1 VKILLGVL
9 RWIASWLFGLLG
21 AIAFILLFAFEAM
34 KGMWGLSFA
43 VYTLVLG
50 GLLLLAGDPME
61 RFAHWRRAPGRGFVA
76 HVVCNILDT
85 WALFAGISGFA
96 FFVKPWQWS
105 TWAFVALLVW
115 LGLWML
121 LTTRGRQAA
130 SVTGVGLST
139 LRTRLGSSAVV
150 VVGIAGVVAVLVSLL
165 AMGVGYQETLSKS
178 GSTDSAIVMRGGSAS
193 EVSSVLDHA
202 SITAIAEAPG
212 IARDPAGKPIASPEL
227 VVAANLPLKDGSG
240 DEGSVQMRGVGDEA
254 WTLRPEVRIIAGRKF
269 KPGLRELVAGKGAQG
284 RFAGLQPGHQIRLGS
299 QLWTVVGIFDSHNA
313 MGSELW
319 GDADIVASAYRRGS
333 SRTSVFVRLTGA
345 DAFDAFKAALTA
357 DPRLQVDVQTTLAFF
372 SKQSETFTKTISII
386 GMIVGVIMGIG
397 AVFGALNTMF
407 AAVATRAREI
417 ATLRAIG
424 FRGPPVVMAVMLETM
439 LLAALGGVLGG
450 LIAWALFNG
459 FSASTMT
466 QGTVGS
472 LSFQL
477 RVTPALLWTGLKW
490 ALAIGFIGGLFP
502 AVRAARLPVT
512 TALRES

>member
-1 VKILLGVL
+1 L
-9 RWIASWLFGLLG
+9 R
-21 AIAFILLFAFEAM
+21 
-34 KGMWGLSFA
+34 
-43 VYTLVLG
+43 VT
-50 GLLLLAGDPME
+50 P
-61 RFAHWRRAPGRGFVA
+61 
-76 HVVCNILDT
+76 
-85 WALFAGISGFA
+85 AL
-96 FFVKPWQWS
+96 
-105 TWAFVALLVW
+105 
-115 LGLWML
+115 
-121 LTTRGRQAA
+121 
-130 SVTGVGLST
+130 
-139 LRTRLGSSAVV
+139 
-150 VVGIAGVVAVLVSLL
+150 
-165 AMGVGYQETLSKS
+165 
-178 GSTDSAIVMRGGSAS
+178 
-193 EVSSVLDHA
+193 
-202 SITAIAEAPG
+202 
-212 IARDPAGKPIASPEL
+212 
-227 VVAANLPLKDGSG
+227 
-240 DEGSVQMRGVGDEA
+240 
-254 WTLRPEVRIIAGRKF
+254 
-269 KPGLRELVAGKGAQG
+269 
-284 RFAGLQPGHQIRLGS
+284 
-299 QLWTVVGIFDSHNA
+299 LWTVVGIFDSHNA

-502 AVRAARLPVT
+502 AARAARLPVT